1 MIKKTLT
8 NQYDSFQ
15 NSKINKFI
23 NANITILEANSKI
36 KSVFQL
42 LSKSIASWIIVSS
55 KCVDGLS
62 NGNLLFS
69 AKNTKNNVIA
79 KIKEIIDIH
88 KLLLFKKKL
97 DIPDK
102 FISQF
107 DKTTN
112 QVISNIVIGSL
123 IDNTNASLEAHNH
136 QKYIALSI
144 Q

>member
-88 KLLLFKKKL
+88 KSLLFEKKF

-123 IDNTNASLEAHNH
+123 IDNTNPSLEAHNH
-136 QKYIALSI
+136 QKYVELSI

>member
-88 KLLLFKKKL
+88 KSLLFEKKF